1 MEDITD
7 FNGVIDFALE
17 KEGEA
22 KALYE
27 NLANISK
34 SSRGNTIFKE
44 LAAEEQKHYEALS
57 NLDISKIKDSFKK
70 ASVPDLKI
78 SDYLHEVSFSP
89 DMTYQ
94 DILVLAM
101 KSEEHSHSLYLGL
114 AKNSDDPD
122 LKKVFEFLASQEARH
137 KLKVETEYDDYILT
151 QD

>member
-1 MEDITD
+1 MKDITE
-7 FNGVIDFALE
+7 FSGVIEFALE

-22 KALYE
+22 KALYD
-27 NLANISK
+27 NLANRSK
-34 SSRGNTIFKE
+34 SNRGNTIFKE
-44 LAAEEQKHYEALS
+44 LAAEEEKHYEALS
-57 NLDISKIKDSFKK
+57 NLDISRIKDSFKK
-70 ASVPDLKI
+70 AKVPDLKI

-114 AKNSDDPD
+114 ANNSDDLE
-122 LKKVFEFLASQEARH
+122 LKNIFEFLAKQEARH

>member
-1 MEDITD
+1 MEDISD
-7 FNGVIDFALE
+7 FNGVIEFALE

-22 KALYE
+22 KALYD
-27 NLANISK
+27 NLAARSG
-34 SSRGNTIFKE
+34 SERGNTIFKE
-44 LAAEEQKHYEALS
+44 LAAEEQKHYNALN
-57 NLDISKIKDSFKK
+57 NLNVGKLKKSFKTR
-70 ASVPDLKI
+70 SVTDLKI

-114 AKNSDDPD
+114 AENSDDAD
-122 LKKVFEFLASQEARH
+122 LKKLFEFLASQEARH
-137 KLKVETEYDDYILT
+137 KLRVETEYDDYILT